1 MTVLDVLLLCSLAAI
16 FHLLSTDYTPTQ
28 GMITSVVIL
37 IPAVVFWICFI
48 FVASK
53 RLTKLCIMNTQRNRS
68 IVQEVTRYGII

>member
-1 MTVLDVLLLCSLAAI
+1 MTVLDVLLLCLLAAI

-28 GMITSVVIL
+28 GIITSVLIL
-37 IPAVVFWICFI
+37 IPAVVFRICFI

-53 RLTKLCIMNTQRNRS
+53 RLAKQCIMNTQRHRS